1 MERIPL
7 DIIMNHIIPYTYNI
21 QPDVLLDD
29 IRNYYAVKSR
39 LIRDEY
45 DTKIIRHELLANFYM
60 DTQKLDAILDRQFH
74 SKQYDHNNLNKYT
87 QEVKFNILF
96 GLLSVQ
102 ERNYFSEYIL
112 TELRQWIANPML
124 N

>member
-45 DTKIIRHELLANFYM
+45 DTKIIRHELLSNFYM
-60 DTQKLDAILDRQFH
+60 DPQKLDAILKRQFI
-74 SKQYDHNNLNKYT
+74 SLCYKNLNKYP
-87 QEVKFNILF
+87 QEVQFNILF
-96 GLLSVQ
+96 GLLSAQ

-112 TELRQWIANPML
+112 TELHQWIANPML
-124 N
+124 I